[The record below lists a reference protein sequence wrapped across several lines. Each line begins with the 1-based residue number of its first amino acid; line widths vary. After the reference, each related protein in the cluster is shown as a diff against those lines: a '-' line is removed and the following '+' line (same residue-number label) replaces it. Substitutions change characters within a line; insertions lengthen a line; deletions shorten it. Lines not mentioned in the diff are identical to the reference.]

1 MQSRGCQSGLREVI
15 GQRDDAPLASRSSQR
30 DISFTKRGVERA
42 SRTLRELR
50 VVEVSGFSPSGNREG
65 ILEQQHAYGLAALA
79 ADNVSNKKICPLC

>member
-1 MQSRGCQSGLREVI
+1 MI

-30 DISFTKRGVERA
+30 DISFLTKRGEERA

-65 ILEQQHAYGLAALA
+65 ILEQQHAYGLAVLA

>member
-1 MQSRGCQSGLREVI
+1 VI

-50 VVEVSGFSPSGNREG
+50 VVEVSGFSPSETMKEF
-65 ILEQQHAYGLAALA
+65 L
-79 ADNVSNKKICPLC
+79 SNSMSSD

>member
-1 MQSRGCQSGLREVI
+1 LREVI

-30 DISFTKRGVERA
+30 DISLTKRGEERA